1 MAKPI
6 AICATM
12 LVFIAGHSPT
22 LAGERG
28 LKSDCAARMQQLDA
42 SNAEGQER
50 LDEKN
55 AVIEAC
61 ARQYARDKT
70 IGDLVKACAKYE
82 EQPVVKQQAVA
93 DCQLAAF
100 NYAEALRSLEADYG
114 K

>member
-1 MAKPI
+1 MI
-6 AICATM
+6 RSTLICA
-12 LVFIAGHSPT
+12 LLIAALTPAS
-22 LAGERG
+22 AGERSA
-28 LKSDCAARMQQLDA
+28 KDDCGSRIQKLDA

-55 AVIEAC
+55 AAIEVC

-70 IGDLVKACAKYE
+70 VGDLVKACAKYE

-100 NYAEALRSLEADYG
+100 GYAESLRTLKADFG